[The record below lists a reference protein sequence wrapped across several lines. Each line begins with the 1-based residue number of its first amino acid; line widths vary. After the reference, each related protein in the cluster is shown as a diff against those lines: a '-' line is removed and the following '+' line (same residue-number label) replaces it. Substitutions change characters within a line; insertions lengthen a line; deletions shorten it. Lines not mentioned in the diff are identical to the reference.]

1 MRARIDRRGFTL
13 IELLIV
19 IAIIGVLATLLL
31 TAIFSAKGK
40 AQRGV
45 AKSQIRA
52 IQAALQMYEGDHGK
66 FPRHTLRPSAAL
78 PTSHS
83 ANDCWDDDA
92 PALYMALRNKPTRDL
107 GGGQNSPYLEW
118 KGEAVGV
125 IPSGELSCSDMGKDG
140 NSNVTMLSPADQEKL
155 ATASFQQQYPW
166 GGAKG
171 YLVLLDPWGNPYHYR
186 EWGSI
191 RALYKD
197 QYMESP
203 NATRS
208 TFVAQPGTSGQPP
221 VPGPVTDNIHSPEAY
236 DIWSNGPN
244 GCNEFGAPGSDDVTS
259 WSE

>member
-19 IAIIGVLATLLL
+19 VAIIGVLATLLL

-66 FPRHTLRPSAAL
+66 FPRHTARPSGTNA
-78 PTSHS
+78 TITGSS
-83 ANDCWDDDA
+83 ECWNDDA
-92 PALYMALRNKPTRDL
+92 PALYMALRNKPTREL

-118 KGEAVGV
+118 NVDNVGI
-125 IPSGELSCSDMGKDG
+125 IPSAEVLASDMGKDG
-140 NSNVTMLSPADQEKL
+140 NSNVTYVPAAEKEKL
-155 ATASFQQQYPW
+155 GTAGIQDNYLWS
-166 GGAKG
+166 GSNG

-186 EWGSI
+186 EWSSI
-191 RALYKD
+191 RSTIKD
-197 QYMESP
+197 AYMESP
-203 NATRS
+203 NVQRS
-208 TFVAQPGTSGQPP
+208 GFAAQPGTSGQA
-221 VPGPVTDNIHSPEAY
+221 VLSGAITDNIHSAESY

-244 GCNEFGAPGSDDVTS
+244 GCNEFGAPDSDDVTS
-259 WSE
+259 WRE